1 MNRGA
6 TVKGNYKR
14 HWISSDAIGEANGIR
29 TGLFFL
35 PSDHKRLSVFRW
47 QSNLTASSNPGS
59 DNMLHSMTWRH
70 FVCCWSPT
78 ATLRGLSLPTTRSCT
93 TRSTSAWLRHDGSS
107 MSKAP
112 LIVNP
117 VTDLPWI
124 AFRRFQ
130 QFVVVLWAWFLP
142 CSCRTYT
149 DLSVQVKGVKKCYED
164 LGKLWSPKAIKLNH
178 GFHG

>member
-70 FVCCWSPT
+70 FVCCWSPA
-78 ATLRGLSLPTTRSCT
+78 ATLRGLSQAKQDRDDAEYLCVAPTRRKQHEQGSHY
-93 TRSTSAWLRHDGSS
+93 RQPSDGS
-107 MSKAP
+107 P
-112 LIVNP
+112 LDRFSAVSTIRCRALGLVSTLLMPHLYRP
-117 VTDLPWI
+117 VGPGQG
-124 AFRRFQ
+124 REE
-130 QFVVVLWAWFLP
+130 VL
-142 CSCRTYT
+142 
-149 DLSVQVKGVKKCYED
+149 
-164 LGKLWSPKAIKLNH
+164 
-178 GFHG
+178 